1 MHPYQYEL
9 KLLVNDF
16 DQFVDD
22 VLEEFIP
29 IGREIRVSGDC
40 VGIWLHNR
48 VIREVFKRGDKNTL
62 FAQNSEQRGWS
73 RKNMVDQK

>member
-29 IGREIRVSGDC
+29 IGREIRASGDC
-40 VGIWLHNR
+40 VGISLY
-48 VIREVFKRGDKNTL
+48 NT
-62 FAQNSEQRGWS
+62 EQMR
-73 RKNMVDQK
+73 